1 MSIQIKVLE
10 KPNIK
15 KVKMLCDNC
24 IDEKLK
30 MYPMV
35 DDAFSTAS
43 FNIIVGRMGYG
54 KTSLITSFMK
64 TIFRKAFEN
73 VFVIIPP
80 NSRASIENDIYGKN
94 LPEDQIYDTLT
105 EEGLTDIYNR
115 LQEST
120 SEGYN
125 SILIIDDFQAQM
137 KEANIVKALQKIITK
152 MRHLRVSIWLL
163 QQNFQALTKSLRELA
178 SNLIIYNLGKSQ
190 LTKIFDEV
198 IELPKDK
205 YQELIDL
212 AFKEKHDWLLFN
224 FHRSKKVYRMFDEII
239 FHE

>member
-64 TIFRKAFEN
+64 TIFKKAFEN